1 MYNKLVVHLYVHALC
16 MRVACRFN
24 GSKSPYISCI
34 VHFKRSFKCLNYP
47 IWPKFLER
55 FSRSQWRN
63 DTNFLD
69 SQLDSHF
76 FFFAFISYLLWSGPF
91 LLAQS
96 LLWFG
101 RIYFMHNKI
110 LFPRF
115 NWIGCL
121 DLKRVYFSKTF
132 AYQLYVQ
139 TQIPCINLNVIS
151 AYFL

>member
-1 MYNKLVVHLYVHALC
+1 MAVSLLIFLAV
-16 MRVACRFN
+16 
-24 GSKSPYISCI
+24 SSI

-47 IWPKFLER
+47 IWPNFLEW
-55 FSRSQWRN
+55 FSRSQWKN

-69 SQLDSHF
+69 SQLVSFELEF
-76 FFFAFISYLLWSGPF
+76 FFHLF
-91 LLAQS
+91 LTLFDLDLSAGTVTSMIWQN
-96 LLWFG
+96 
-101 RIYFMHNKI
+101 YFMHNKI

-121 DLKRVYFSKTF
+121 DFKRVYFSNAF

-139 TQIPCINLNVIS
+139 TQIPWINLNVIS